1 MVVSAL
7 LIGCSDASDD
17 FGGSAAKAG
26 TAGTA
31 GAGTGGA
38 ATGGAAGSSKG
49 GSGGSATAGSAGSA
63 TGGTGGAG
71 GTAGTTG
78 VAGTGGAAGR
88 AGAGIDGAG
97 GAGGGGTGGGGR
109 ADAGGTSDVRDAGV
123 TPDVSTPPADGA
135 TGCGLANVVSKAY
148 FDQIFPLGS
157 RHAVYTYEGLL
168 AAAAVDPAF
177 VNTGTVDTCRKEAA
191 AFLANVAR
199 ETGRL
204 VYAEQIA
211 KAAYCSTRTGCAC
224 DPNTTD
230 QTKWYYGRGAIQLS
244 WNYNYCSAG
253 AAFGQDFLGQPNLV
267 STVPQ
272 YAWGTAIWFWMTSTG
287 AGNMTCHAA
296 MAGGSSFGETIRT
309 INGGI
314 ECNAGGYT
322 GNSAVKARVDAYI
335 QYATGLGVASPGL
348 PADLDC

>member
-1 MVVSAL
+1 MKNLTDFRLLAGGMVVSAL

-49 GSGGSATAGSAGSA
+49 GSGGSATGGAAGSSKGGSGGSATGGAAGSA

-71 GTAGTTG
+71 ATAGTTG
-78 VAGTGGAAGR
+78 VAGSGGAAGR
-88 AGAGIDGAG
+88 ADAGIDGAG

-148 FDQIFPLGS
+148 FDQIFPLGN

-168 AAAAVDPAF
+168 AAAADYPAF
-177 VNTGTVDTCRKEAA
+177 ANTGTVDTCRKEAA

-244 WNYNYCSAG
+244 WTYNYC
-253 AAFGQDFLGQPNLV
+253 
-267 STVPQ
+267 
-272 YAWGTAIWFWMTSTG
+272 
-287 AGNMTCHAA
+287 
-296 MAGGSSFGETIRT
+296 
-309 INGGI
+309 
-314 ECNAGGYT
+314 
-322 GNSAVKARVDAYI
+322 
-335 QYATGLGVASPGL
+335 
-348 PADLDC
+348 